1 MEELRNVD
9 FHGESTFDIV
19 KILSFF
25 RSFYQYTGWKF
36 SAWSQ
41 EALDIYWPQ
50 LSTDHDDV
58 GQCLPL
64 DENALLTLRLGPCIH
79 QRAPFILW
87 QTHGKLRSP
96 CSLESLQL
104 LTDKKVDADVLVAYT

>member
-1 MEELRNVD
+1 M
-9 FHGESTFDIV
+9 
-19 KILSFF
+19 
-25 RSFYQYTGWKF
+25 
-36 SAWSQ
+36 
-41 EALDIYWPQ
+41 
-50 LSTDHDDV
+50 
-58 GQCLPL
+58 LPL
-64 DENALLTLRLGPCIH
+64 DEDALLTLDLGPCIH